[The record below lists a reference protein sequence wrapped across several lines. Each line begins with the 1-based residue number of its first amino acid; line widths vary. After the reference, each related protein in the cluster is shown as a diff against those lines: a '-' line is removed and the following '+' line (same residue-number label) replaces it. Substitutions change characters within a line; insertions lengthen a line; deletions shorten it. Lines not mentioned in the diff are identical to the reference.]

1 LFSIGNITLQSLVNG
16 YGTSA
21 MAAFGA
27 GSKVET
33 FISLPI
39 MNLGSAVST
48 FVAQNIGAG
57 KVDRVKKGVKSSIT
71 KAL

>member
-1 LFSIGNITLQSLVNG
+1 MTLQSLVNG

-39 MNLGSAVST
+39 MNLGSAVSY
-48 FVAQNIGAG
+48 FLLPKI
-57 KVDRVKKGVKSSIT
+57 
-71 KAL
+71 